1 MLWYGAAVD
10 TLIPKVQRVAKELDE
25 IRDELHHKGGPSGT
39 ALPVDIELLNSF
51 KTSVDHMRHV
61 LWAYIEAMSKSDDV
75 DRTLQ
80 QYRLQ
85 RATEMLRQLREHGP
99 LHPENPQANSFLREI
114 QAIADGALD
123 RYAHPKDKD

>member
-1 MLWYGAAVD
+1 MRA
-10 TLIPKVQRVAKELDE
+10 LIEKVQKVAKDLDE
-25 IRDELHHKGGPSGT
+25 VRDQLHGKGKPAGPAS
-39 ALPVDIELLNSF
+39 PVDIELLNSF
-51 KTSVDHMRHV
+51 KASVDHMRHV
-61 LWAYIEAMSKSDDV
+61 LWAYIEAMTTTGDV

-99 LHPENPQANSFLREI
+99 LHPETPQTSSFLREI

-123 RYAHPKDKD
+123 RHVQSRSKG

>member
-1 MLWYGAAVD
+1 MQA
-10 TLIPKVQRVAKELDE
+10 LIKKVQQVAKDLDE
-25 IRDELHHKGGPSGT
+25 VRDQLHSKGR
-39 ALPVDIELLNSF
+39 PVAPMDIELLNSF
-51 KTSVDHMRHV
+51 KASVDHMRHV
-61 LWAYIEAMSKSDDV
+61 LWAYIEAMSTKGDV

-99 LHPENPQANSFLREI
+99 LHPETPQTSSFLREI

-123 RYAHPKDKD
+123 RHVQSKGKD

>member
-1 MLWYGAAVD
+1 MNSLIQKVQQVAKDLDEVRDQLHGKGKGAAA
-10 TLIPKVQRVAKELDE
+10 T
-25 IRDELHHKGGPSGT
+25 
-39 ALPVDIELLNSF
+39 PVDIELLNSF

-61 LWAYIEAMSKSDDV
+61 LWAYIEAMTTTGDV

-99 LHPENPQANSFLREI
+99 LHPETPQASSFLREI

-123 RYAHPKDKD
+123 RHVQSRRKD